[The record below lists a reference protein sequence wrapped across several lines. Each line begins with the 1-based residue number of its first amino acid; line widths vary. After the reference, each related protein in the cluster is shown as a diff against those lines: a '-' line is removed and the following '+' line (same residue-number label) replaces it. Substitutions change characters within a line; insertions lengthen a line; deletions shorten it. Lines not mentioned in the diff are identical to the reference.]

1 MGPDKFQWINSIGTR
16 CPIGEHVFGVGLPH
30 RLIHRVV
37 LCRSGGL
44 ASIGESLEKETI
56 DPLVDQ
62 QHLYLVARPTTPD
75 IERVGGFRMG
85 CRSRGE

>member
-1 MGPDKFQWINSIGTR
+1 MGMDEFQWIYSIGTQ
-16 CPIGEHVFGVGLPH
+16 CPIGELVFGVGLPH

-44 ASIGESLEKETI
+44 ASIGESLEEEAV

-62 QHLYLVARPTTPD
+62 QHLYLAARRTNPD
-75 IERVGGFRMG
+75 IVRVVGFTIA
-85 CRSRGE
+85 SRGE